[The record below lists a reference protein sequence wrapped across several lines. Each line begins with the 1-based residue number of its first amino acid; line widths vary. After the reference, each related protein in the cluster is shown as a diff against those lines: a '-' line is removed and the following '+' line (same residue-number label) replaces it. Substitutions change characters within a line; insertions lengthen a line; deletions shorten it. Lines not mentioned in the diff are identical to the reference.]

1 MKVKAMLNRLAPFWL
16 LSAEE
21 ASDQLAFDAYPVE
34 VEDTTLK
41 NAQDLRKLMIEAE
54 VMIFESGAP
63 EDTAQTL
70 ADFIENELR
79 LICKT
84 RKQDNG

>member
-1 MKVKAMLNRLAPFWL
+1 MKVKAYLNRLAPFWL

-21 ASDQLAFDAYPVE
+21 RTDTLSFDAYPIE
-34 VEDTTLK
+34 VEAAVLK
-41 NAQDLRKLMIEAE
+41 NAQDLRKLMIELD
-54 VMIFESGAP
+54 VMIMEGGAP
-63 EDTAQTL
+63 EETAQVFS
-70 ADFIENELR
+70 DFIEKELG